1 MKPTNQ
7 KPRPR
12 VLVTG
17 GTGKLGKVCVADL
30 QAHGYDVFVV
40 DTVPADKGVPYMVAD
55 LADFGQALDALS
67 SVGREIYAG
76 VAPQAFDAVVHLA
89 AIPTPRISPDA
100 HIFQNNMMSTYNVF
114 EAARRLGIRNVIWA
128 SSETTLGEPF
138 DEKAPYAPVD
148 EDYPLRAKSAYALAK
163 IMMEDMARQF
173 CYQTPDMK
181 LVGLRFSNVMEPADY
196 ARFPAYDD
204 DPQERKWNMWAY
216 IDARDGAQA
225 IRKAV
230 EWKATGMHVFIIAN
244 ADTVM
249 LKSSADLMAEVFP
262 TVEVRKKLGRH
273 ETLLS
278 IEKARREL
286 GYEPKYNWREAKI
299 KASAKATG
307 GTPKSV
313 GA

>member
-1 MKPTNQ
+1 MSKQ
-7 KPRPR
+7 QQAARRR

-40 DTVPADKGVPYMVAD
+40 DTVAPEKGIPHIIAD
-55 LADFGQALDALS
+55 LSDFGQTLDALS
-67 SVGREIYAG
+67 SVGQEIHAG
-76 VAPQAFDAVVHLA
+76 VGNKAFDAIVHLA
-89 AIPTPRISPDA
+89 AFPTPRQYPDA
-100 HIFQNNMMSTYNVF
+100 YLFQNNIMGTYNVF

-138 DEKAPYAPVD
+138 ENDAPYAPVD

-163 IMMEDMARQF
+163 VLMEDMARQF
-173 CYQTPDMK
+173 CYQTPDFK

-196 ARFPAYDD
+196 AKFPAYND
-204 DPQERKWNMWAY
+204 DPEERKWNMWAY

-225 IRKAV
+225 IRKAI
-230 EWKATGMHVFIIAN
+230 EWEATGMHPFIIAN

-249 LKSSADLMAEVFP
+249 TTPSAELMRSTLP
-262 TVEVRKKLGRH
+262 GVEVRKELGAH

-278 IEKARREL
+278 IDKARRVL
-286 GYEPKYNWREAKI
+286 GYEPEYSWRDAK
-299 KASAKATG
+299 SR
-307 GTPKSV
+307 
-313 GA
+313 

>member
-1 MKPTNQ
+1 MKSTNQ
-7 KPRPR
+7 KSRPR

-40 DTVPADKGVPYMVAD
+40 DTVPADKSVPHMVAD

-67 SVGREIYAG
+67 SVGQHIYAG

-89 AIPTPRISPDA
+89 AIPTPRIAPDA
-100 HIFQNNMMSTYNVF
+100 HIFQNNIMSTYNVF

-163 IMMEDMARQF
+163 VLMEDMARQF

-196 ARFPAYDD
+196 AKFPAYND

-230 EWKATGMHVFIIAN
+230 EWPATGMHAFIIAN

-249 LKSSADLMAEVFP
+249 AKSSTELMAEVFP
-262 TVEVRKKLGRH
+262 TVEVRKKLGQH

-286 GYEPKYNWREAKI
+286 GYEPEYSWREAKA
-299 KASAKATG
+299 KTTAKAG
-307 GTPKSV
+307 Q
-313 GA
+313 A